1 MRTLAALA
9 LAVSTVA
16 APAAAQQSHLVVIS
30 GLSGEAR
37 YAAAFH
43 DWATTLIAAA
53 QERWGVPQSNI
64 VFLAEKTERDP
75 ERINARSTR
84 ENIETT
90 LQTLAVRA
98 GAEDQVF
105 IVLIGHGSTSDGE
118 SKFNLPGP
126 DMTAA
131 DFARVL
137 DAFPTQTICF
147 VNAASAS
154 GEFVP
159 ALSGGRRAI
168 ITATKTRH
176 ERNETVFAA
185 FFVEAY
191 AGDGADVDKDQR
203 VSLLEAFNY
212 ASREVARAYE
222 DDGKLLTEHAM
233 LDDDGDGEGT
243 AEPDPQS
250 TSDGRLAMTLFLAG
264 TGEPVLAAETPS
276 DPRLAALYG
285 EKRQLEQQIADLRRQ
300 KDVLDPETYD
310 QRLEELLVELAL
322 VTREIREIE
331 GEQP

>member
-1 MRTLAALA
+1 MLTALALA
-9 LAVSTVA
+9 LAVLLVA

-37 YAAAFH
+37 YANAFH
-43 DWATTLIAAA
+43 DWATTLISAA
-53 QERWGVPQSNI
+53 QDRWGVPESNI
-64 VFLAEKTERDP
+64 VYLAEKTERDP
-75 ERINARSTR
+75 DRINGRSTR
-84 ENIETT
+84 ENVERT

-98 GAEDQVF
+98 GAEDQIF
-105 IVLIGHGSTSDGE
+105 IVLIGHGSTSDSE

-126 DMTAA
+126 DMTAT

-137 DAFPTQTICF
+137 DSFPTQTICF
-147 VNAASAS
+147 VNTASAS

-159 ALSGGRRAI
+159 ALSGSRRAI

-203 VSLLEAFNY
+203 VSALEAFNY
-212 ASREVARAYE
+212 ASREVARAYD

-243 AEPDPQS
+243 AEADPQS

-264 TGEPVLAAETPS
+264 TGEPVLAAEPPS
-276 DPRLAALYG
+276 DPRLRALYG
-285 EKRQLEQQIADLRRQ
+285 EKRELEQLIADLRRQ
-300 KDVLDPETYD
+300 KDALDPETYD

-331 GEQP
+331 EEQP

>member
-1 MRTLAALA
+1 MRTVPVTLFML
-9 LAVSTVA
+9 LSA
-16 APAAAQQSHLVVIS
+16 APVAAQQSHLVIVS

-43 DWATTLIAAA
+43 DWATTLLDAA
-53 QERWGVPQSNI
+53 QDRWGVPESNI
-64 VFLAEKTERDP
+64 GYLSENPDIHPGVVD
-75 ERINARSTR
+75 ARSTR
-84 ENIETT
+84 DNVEQT
-90 LQTLAVRA
+90 LQALAIRA
-98 GAEDQVF
+98 GASDQVF
-105 IVLIGHGSTSDGE
+105 IILIGHGTTGEDG
-118 SKFNLPGP
+118 SKFNLAGP
-126 DMTAA
+126 DMTAE
-131 DFARVL
+131 DFAALL
-137 DAFPTQTICF
+137 DAFPTQTVCF